1 MNSLQT
7 LVEDFYRQHK
17 LVGLCAAV
25 VRGQQDIEIG
35 AAGVRRA
42 GSAERVTT
50 ADQWHIGS
58 NAKAI
63 TTFLCARQVEL
74 GKIHWDTSLSD
85 LMGDIVVNATP
96 ETKAVTLIDLLAHRS
111 GVRDRGLLSWI
122 RQARKDGRSST
133 EQRFQ
138 LAKRLLTQAKWPAKS
153 DTAHYSN
160 FGYCLAAAMLER
172 ATGTSWEDMV
182 RAEVF
187 LPLGMSAAGFGAPGA
202 SGSAQ
207 PWGHAG
213 FFRAAPKDPAL
224 QSSDFPP
231 AMGPA
236 GGIHLNMHDWARFAR
251 LFFEDSPTNGILS
264 AQGIARLTT
273 PLSTL
278 KDIRTSFR
286 PSPYALGWVVLRPQM
301 GSGEVLVHA
310 GSNMNFFASIHIARQ
325 RNLAIMIATNTG
337 MFRAIKP
344 VGKLQELLV
353 AAYVQ

>member
-1 MNSLQT
+1 MNSLQQ
-7 LVEDFYRQHK
+7 LVEEFYQRHK

-25 VRGQQDIEIG
+25 VRGQRDIEIG
-35 AAGVRRA
+35 VAGVRRA
-42 GSAERVTT
+42 GSGERVMT

-58 NAKAI
+58 GAKSI
-63 TTFLCARQVEL
+63 TAFLCARQVEL
-74 GKIHWDTSLSD
+74 RKIDWHTSLSD
-85 LMGDIVVNATP
+85 VMGDMVANATP
-96 ETKAVTLIDLLAHRS
+96 ETQEVTLIDLLAHRS

-122 RQARKDGRSST
+122 RQARRDGRSAT
-133 EQRFQ
+133 EQRLQ
-138 LAKRLLTQAKWPAKS
+138 LAKRLLTGAKWPARS
-153 DTAHYSN
+153 DVAHYSN

-187 LPLGMSAAGFGAPGA
+187 LPFGMSAAGFGAPGA
-202 SGSAQ
+202 DGGAQ

-224 QSSDFPP
+224 KSSDFPP

-236 GGIHLNMHDWARFAR
+236 GGIHLSMHEWARFAR
-251 LFFEDSPTNGILS
+251 LFFVDSATDGILS
-264 AQGIARLTT
+264 SQGITRLTT

-278 KDIRTSFR
+278 KDIRTSFH
-286 PSPYALGWVVLRPQM
+286 PSPYALGWVVLPLET
-301 GSGEVLVHA
+301 GDGEVLVHA

-325 RNLAIMIATNTG
+325 RNLALMIATNTG

-344 VGKLQELLV
+344 VGKLQELLL
-353 AAYVQ
+353 AAFRQ

>member
-1 MNSLQT
+1 MKNLQA
-7 LVEDFYRQHK
+7 LVEDFHQQHK

-42 GSAERVTT
+42 GSGERVTI

-58 NAKAI
+58 NAKSI
-63 TTFLCARQVEL
+63 TGFLCARQVEL
-74 GKIHWDTSLSD
+74 GKIDWSTSLSD
-85 LMGDIVVNATP
+85 VMGDIVTNATP
-96 ETKAVTLIDLLAHRS
+96 ETRDVTLIDLLAHRS
-111 GVRDRGLLSWI
+111 GVRDRGLFSWI
-122 RQARKDGRSST
+122 RRARRDGRSSM
-133 EQRFQ
+133 EQRLE
-138 LAKRLLTQAKWPAKS
+138 LAKRLLTRAKWPARS

-172 ATGTSWEDMV
+172 ATGISWEDLV

-187 LPLGMSAAGFGAPGA
+187 LPFGMSTAGFGAPGA
-202 SGSAQ
+202 DGSAQ

-213 FFRAAPKDPAL
+213 FFRAAPKNPAL
-224 QSSDFPP
+224 KSSDFPP

-236 GGIHLNMHDWARFAR
+236 GGIHLNMYDWARFAR
-251 LFFEDSPTNGILS
+251 LFFQDGPTHGILS
-264 AQGIARLTT
+264 SQGIARLTT

-286 PSPYALGWVVLRPQM
+286 SSPYALGWVVIRPEL
-301 GSGEVLVHA
+301 GNGEALAHA
-310 GSNMNFFASIHIARQ
+310 GSNMNFFASILIERQ

-353 AAYVQ
+353 AAYL

>member
-7 LVEDFYRQHK
+7 LVEDFYQQHK
-17 LVGLCAAV
+17 LIGLCVAV
-25 VRGQQDIEIG
+25 VRGQDDIEIG

-42 GSAERVTT
+42 GSSERIT
-50 ADQWHIGS
+50 ATDQWHIGS

-63 TTFLCARQVEL
+63 TAFLCARQVEF
-74 GKIHWDTSLSD
+74 GKIDWDTSLSD
-85 LMGDIVVNATP
+85 VMGDIVANATP
-96 ETKAVTLIDLLAHRS
+96 ETQEVTLIDLLAHRS

-122 RQARKDGRSST
+122 RQARQDGRSSM
-133 EQRFQ
+133 EQRLQ
-138 LAKRLLTQAKWPAKS
+138 LAKRLLARAKWPARS

-160 FGYCLAAAMLER
+160 FGYCLAATLLER

-182 RAEVF
+182 RGEVF
-187 LPLGMSAAGFGAPGA
+187 SPLGMSAAGFGAPGA
-202 SGSAQ
+202 DESAQ

-213 FFRAAPKDPAL
+213 FFRASPKDPTL
-224 QSSDFPP
+224 KSSDFPP

-236 GGIHLNMHDWARFAR
+236 GGIHLGMHDWARFAR
-251 LFFEDSPTNGILS
+251 LFFEGSPTDGVLS

-278 KDIRTSFR
+278 KDVRTSFR
-286 PSPYALGWVVLRPQM
+286 PSPYALGWVVVRPEK
-301 GSGEVLVHA
+301 GDGEVLVHA

-325 RNLAIMIATNTG
+325 RNLAILIATNTG

-344 VGKLQELLV
+344 VGELQDLLI
-353 AAYVQ
+353 AAYLP